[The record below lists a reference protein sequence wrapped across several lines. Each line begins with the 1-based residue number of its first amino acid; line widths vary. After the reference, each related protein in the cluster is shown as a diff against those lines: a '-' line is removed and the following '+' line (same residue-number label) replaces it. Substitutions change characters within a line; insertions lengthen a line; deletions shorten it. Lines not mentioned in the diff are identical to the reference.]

1 MSSQTTSS
9 LDLGL
14 RLTTTMPKQKKPTTD
29 FGVRLIALRQ
39 ARGMTQIQ
47 LAAAIKSTQRAVSYY
62 ETGGGYPTPQALI
75 ALAKALDVTSDE
87 LLGIKPVK
95 KERTAEITAETRR
108 FWKTFQKVAEL
119 PERDQKAVARLINSL
134 VASRQAA

>member
-1 MSSQTTSS
+1 MSSQTTSD

-14 RLTTTMPKQKKPTTD
+14 RLTSTMPKQKKPTTD

-75 ALAKALDVTSDE
+75 ALAKTLDVTSDE

>member
-1 MSSQTTSS
+1 
-9 LDLGL
+9 
-14 RLTTTMPKQKKPTTD
+14 MPKQKKPTTD

-47 LAAAIKSTQRAVSYY
+47 LAAAIASTQRAVSYY
-62 ETGGGYPTPQALI
+62 ETGGGYPTPQAII

-87 LLGIKPVK
+87 LLGLRPVK
-95 KERTAEITAETRR
+95 KERTADNITAENRR
-108 FWKTFQKVAEL
+108 LWKTFQKVAEL

>member
-1 MSSQTTSS
+1 MSSQTASD
-9 LDLGL
+9 LDPGI
-14 RLTTTMPKQKKPTTD
+14 RLASTMPKQKKPTTD

-47 LAAAIKSTQRAVSYY
+47 LAAAIASTQRAVSYY
-62 ETGGGYPTPQALI
+62 ETGGGYPTPQALV

-95 KERTAEITAETRR
+95 KDRTADITAENRR
-108 FWKTFQKVAEL
+108 LWKTFQKIAEL